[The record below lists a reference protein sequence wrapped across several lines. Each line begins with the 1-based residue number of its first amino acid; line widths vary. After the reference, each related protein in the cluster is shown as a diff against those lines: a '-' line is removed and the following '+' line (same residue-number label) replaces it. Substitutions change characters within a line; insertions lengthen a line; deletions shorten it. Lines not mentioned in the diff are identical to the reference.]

1 MVDKPNRHARALAK
15 MGASK
20 GGKARAEI
28 LTPEERSEIAR
39 RAVRIRWA
47 KKKGIT
53 DSNEDDQQVETVLRQ
68 TDNSAKEHGP
78 DTLLVSA
85 TGNKRISLFKGD
97 VRFGNI
103 SVPCHVLNDG
113 SRVIAQREVIKALTE
128 QERPSGSITRIIG
141 TANLSPYINADNIAN
156 KVIQYDLSGP
166 GHQMSAYG
174 YEATL
179 LIEICEAFLKAR
191 DDRVLSVG
199 QQKIA
204 RIADIILRACAKVGI
219 IALIDEATGYQKVR
233 AENALRLKLEAFIAE
248 DMQEWARMF
257 PQEFFIELARLEN
270 VRYSPRNRPLRW
282 GKYVMAFVYYAFDK
296 DVAQELK
303 HRTPNPH
310 YGQNLHQWLRD
321 LGREKVS
328 AQLYQVLGIMKT
340 CRDMDEFRQKF
351 AFVFKKEP
359 YQLTFFDLIDSYQL
373 AHLSA

>member
-1 MVDKPNRHARALAK
+1 MADKPNRNARALAK

-39 RAVRIRWA
+39 RAVKIRWA
-47 KKKGIT
+47 REKGIPFS
-53 DSNEDDQQVETVLRQ
+53 DEDDQQVETVLRQ
-68 TDNSAKEHGP
+68 KTDSNTKPRGA
-78 DTLLVSA
+78 DTLLVS
-85 TGNKRISLFKGD
+85 GEDDKRVSLFKGD
-97 VRFGNI
+97 VQFGAI

-113 SRVIAQREVIKALTE
+113 SRVIAQREVIKALTS

-141 TANLSPYINADNIAN
+141 ANNLSPYINADDVAK
-156 KVIQYDLSGP
+156 KVIQYNLSGP

-179 LIEICEAFLKAR
+179 LIEICEAFLRAR
-191 DDRVLSVG
+191 DDGVLTVG
-199 QQKIA
+199 QQRVA
-204 RIADIILRACAKVGI
+204 QVADIILRACAKVGI

-282 GKYVMAFVYYAFDK
+282 GKYIMAFVYYAFDK
-296 DVAQELK
+296 DVAHELK
-303 HRTPNPH
+303 RRTPNPH
-310 YGQNLHQWLRD
+310 YRQNLHQWLRD

-328 AQLYQVLGIMKT
+328 AQLYQVLGVMKT
-340 CRDMDEFRQKF
+340 CRDMEDFRRKF
-351 AFVFKKEP
+351 AYVFKKEP
-359 YQLTFFDLIDSYQL
+359 YQLTFFDLVDSYQL
-373 AHLSA
+373 A

>member
-1 MVDKPNRHARALAK
+1 

-20 GGKARAEI
+20 GGKARAEV

-39 RAVRIRWA
+39 RAIRTRWA
-47 KKKGIT
+47 REKGIPLDDTNEQQLGTSLRET
-53 DSNEDDQQVETVLRQ
+53 DSN
-68 TDNSAKEHGP
+68 AKKRGP

-85 TGNKRISLFKGD
+85 RDERRVSLFKGD
-97 VRFGNI
+97 VKFGNI

-113 SRVIAQREVIKALTE
+113 SRVIAQREVIKALTG
-128 QERPSGSITRIIG
+128 QERPSGSITRIIESD
-141 TANLSPYINADNIAN
+141 NLRPFINSDGIA
-156 KVIQYDLSGP
+156 KKIIQYDLSGP

-179 LIEICEAFLKAR
+179 LVEVCEAFLRAR
-191 DDRVLSVG
+191 DAGILTDG
-199 QQKIA
+199 QKKIA
-204 RIADIILRACAKVGI
+204 RAADIILRACAKVGI

-270 VRYSPRNRPLRW
+270 VKYSPRNRPLRW
-282 GKYVMAFVYYAFDK
+282 GKYVMGFVYYAFDK

-303 HRTPNPH
+303 RRTPNPH
-310 YGQNLHQWLRD
+310 YGQNLHQWLREY
-321 LGREKVS
+321 GREKVS
-328 AQLYQVLGIMKT
+328 AQLYQVLGVMKT
-340 CRDMDEFRQKF
+340 CRDMDEFRRKF

-359 YQLTFFDLIDSYQL
+359 YQLTFFDLVDTY
-373 AHLSA
+373 HLS

>member
-1 MVDKPNRHARALAK
+1 MTKQSSKYARELAK
-15 MGASK
+15 LGASK
-20 GGKARAEI
+20 GGKARASV

-39 RAVRIRWA
+39 RAVKARWA
-47 KKKGIT
+47 REKGIPI
-53 DSNEDDQQVETVLRQ
+53 SNAGDQQVETILRQ
-68 TDNSAKEHGP
+68 TDNDAKQRGP
-78 DTLLVSA
+78 DTLLVRGE
-85 TGNKRISLFKGD
+85 GNKRVSLFKGD
-97 VRFGNI
+97 VRFGDI

-113 SRVIAQREVIKALTE
+113 SRVIAQREVIKALTG

-141 TANLSPYINADNIAN
+141 INNLSPYINADNVAK

-191 DDRVLSVG
+191 DDVVLSVG

-204 RIADIILRACAKVGI
+204 QVADTILRACAKVGI

-257 PQEFFIELARLEN
+257 PQEFFVELARLEN

-303 HRTPNPH
+303 RRTPNPH

-321 LGREKVS
+321 FGREKVS

-340 CRDMDEFRQKF
+340 CRDMDDFRQKF

-359 YQLTFFDLIDSYQL
+359 YQLTFFDLADTLSYR
-373 AHLSA
+373 S